1 VEVRRQEEQGAVPE
15 PGVVVTAKV
24 CELFCVMMILHR
36 HFVSLKPENP
46 KKQKSAI
53 AIVGRKCCVIQ
64 MMMQCYKP
72 KKQSST
78 V

>member
-1 VEVRRQEEQGAVPE
+1 
-15 PGVVVTAKV
+15 
-24 CELFCVMMILHR
+24 
-36 HFVSLKPENP
+36 LKPENP

-78 V
+78 VQCASVFFLLVEERIQIVTLFLLLG

>member
-1 VEVRRQEEQGAVPE
+1 
-15 PGVVVTAKV
+15 
-24 CELFCVMMILHR
+24 M

-46 KKQKSAI
+46 KKQKSTI

-72 KKQSST
+72 IKQSST
-78 V
+78 VQCASVFFLLVEDRIQIDPLLAAGVK